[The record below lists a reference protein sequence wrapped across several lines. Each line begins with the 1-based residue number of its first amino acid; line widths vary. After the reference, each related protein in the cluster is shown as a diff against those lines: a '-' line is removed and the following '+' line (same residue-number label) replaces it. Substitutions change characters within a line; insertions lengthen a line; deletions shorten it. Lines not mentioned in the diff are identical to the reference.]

1 VRSLLRGELRAVR
14 AEIARALPA
23 VTDRLSRLHLEDAR
37 DQIDE
42 ILDPR
47 AMRDSA
53 GGGRG
58 GAIIILG
65 ASDWKFDWNN
75 DPFLRTV
82 DTCWPDYTVN

>member
-1 VRSLLRGELRAVR
+1 
-14 AEIARALPA
+14 
-23 VTDRLSRLHLEDAR
+23 
-37 DQIDE
+37 
-42 ILDPR
+42 
-47 AMRDSA
+47 MRDSA